1 MKQTEVR
8 SEGTF
13 HSASVIVGKNA
24 ACKGESRKAQ
34 PRRLSK
40 EPQLKSALGDAM
52 SMTGGMN
59 ARSNGQGLAC
69 PECGLQNLFKDGL
82 RYLWDG
88 NTIQRWLC
96 RNCGLRFSEKGPQG
110 STRPPQKTSQFS
122 QHVSI
127 FSTKSLKGKA
137 EKVYERKV
145 CAALAR
151 GTKNLAEVE
160 TRQEKPM
167 REGTKTDQA
176 TVKGKIVQFVWK
188 LKNEGYQE
196 TTIREYATE
205 LETLLRK
212 GANLLD
218 PESVKEV
225 IANQPLQDTTKR
237 NYANA
242 YDAFAK
248 TLDLNWKK
256 PRYKPTEHFPFIPL
270 ESDIDQLIFGTGKKL
285 GTALQIAKETGMRVG
300 EILRLKWTDVQPEQN
315 LIMINKPEKG
325 SAAGAYKVSSQ
336 LISRIMA
343 LPKTSERIFATSVN
357 SITARLRQ
365 TRKNLAKKLSN
376 PRLEKITFHT
386 LRHWKGT
393 MLYHKTRDPLYV
405 QQFLRHKNIK
415 NTMIYINIERVLFQS
430 GSDDEFHVKVA
441 KTLDEACELLKIGF
455 EYVTDMENVKI
466 FRKRK

>member
-1 MKQTEVR
+1 
-8 SEGTF
+8 
-13 HSASVIVGKNA
+13 
-24 ACKGESRKAQ
+24 
-34 PRRLSK
+34 
-40 EPQLKSALGDAM
+40 
-52 SMTGGMN
+52 
-59 ARSNGQGLAC
+59 
-69 PECGLQNLFKDGL
+69 
-82 RYLWDG
+82 
-88 NTIQRWLC
+88 
-96 RNCGLRFSEKGPQG
+96 
-110 STRPPQKTSQFS
+110 
-122 QHVSI
+122 
-127 FSTKSLKGKA
+127 
-137 EKVYERKV
+137 
-145 CAALAR
+145 
-151 GTKNLAEVE
+151 
-160 TRQEKPM
+160 
-167 REGTKTDQA
+167 
-176 TVKGKIVQFVWK
+176 
-188 LKNEGYQE
+188 
-196 TTIREYATE
+196 
-205 LETLLRK
+205 
-212 GANLLD
+212 
-218 PESVKEV
+218 
-225 IANQPLQDTTKR
+225 
-237 NYANA
+237 
-242 YDAFAK
+242 
-248 TLDLNWKK
+248 
-256 PRYKPTEHFPFIPL
+256 
-270 ESDIDQLIFGTGKKL
+270 
-285 GTALQIAKETGMRVG
+285 MRVG